1 MKGRRGALRRALAV
15 AGALAASLGGCDG
28 GAAAGLGAGPRPLP
42 PEPLASSYRRHC
54 QQCHGLGVAG
64 APAVGDGE
72 AWAPRQ
78 AQGIPAL
85 LARVQA
91 GIPPAMPPRGG
102 CLRCDDATLE
112 ALVRWMA
119 FEALETGANALTEG

>member
-1 MKGRRGALRRALAV
+1 MKGRRGALGRALAV
-15 AGALAASLGGCDG
+15 AGALTASLGGCG
-28 GAAAGLGAGPRPLP
+28 GEAAPEAKAQARPVP

-64 APAVGDGE
+64 APAVGDAV

-78 AQGIPAL
+78 AQGVPAL

-102 CLRCDDATLE
+102 CPRCDDATLE

-119 FEALETGANALTEG
+119 FESLDAGANDLTEG

>member
-1 MKGRRGALRRALAV
+1 MKGRRGALGLTLAV
-15 AGALAASLGGCDG
+15 AGVLVASLSGCGGDASP
-28 GAAAGLGAGPRPLP
+28 GAKAQARPVP
-42 PEPLASSYRRHC
+42 PGPLASSYRRHC
-54 QQCHGLGVAG
+54 QHCHGLGVAG
-64 APAVGDGE
+64 APAVGDAA

-78 AQGIPAL
+78 TQGLPAL
-85 LARVQA
+85 LARVEA

-119 FEALETGANALTEG
+119 FEALETGVNTPTEG

>member
-1 MKGRRGALRRALAV
+1 MKGRLGALGRALAV
-15 AGALAASLGGCDG
+15 AGVLAASLSGCDG
-28 GAAAGLGAGPRPLP
+28 DGAAAGAAPRPLP
-42 PEPLASSYRRHC
+42 PEPLALSYRRHC

-64 APAVGDGE
+64 APAVGDAA

-78 AQGIPAL
+78 AQGLLAL
-85 LARVQA
+85 LARVEA

-119 FEALETGANALTEG
+119 FESLDAGANDLTEG

>member
-1 MKGRRGALRRALAV
+1 MTGRRGALGRVLAL
-15 AGALAASLGGCDG
+15 AGALAVSLGGCGGDG
-28 GAAAGLGAGPRPLP
+28 ASGTKAQARPVP
-42 PEPLASSYRRHC
+42 PAPLASSYRRHC

-64 APAVGDGE
+64 APAVGDAV

-78 AQGIPAL
+78 AQGLPSL
-85 LARVQA
+85 LARVEA

-119 FEALETGANALTEG
+119 FESLNAGANDLTEG

>member
-1 MKGRRGALRRALAV
+1 MKGRRGALGLTLAV
-15 AGALAASLGGCDG
+15 AGVLVVSLSGCGGDASP
-28 GAAAGLGAGPRPLP
+28 GAKAQARPVP
-42 PEPLASSYRRHC
+42 PGTLASSYRRHC
-54 QQCHGLGVAG
+54 QHCHGLGVAG
-64 APAVGDGE
+64 APAVGDAA

-78 AQGIPAL
+78 AQGLPAL
-85 LARVQA
+85 LARVEA

-119 FEALETGANALTEG
+119 FEALETGVNTPTEG

>member
-1 MKGRRGALRRALAV
+1 VTGRRGALGRVLALA
-15 AGALAASLGGCDG
+15 GGLAASLSGCGGE
-28 GAAAGLGAGPRPLP
+28 AAPEAKAQARPVP
-42 PEPLASSYRRHC
+42 PAPLASSYRRHC

-64 APAVGDGE
+64 APAVGDAV

-78 AQGIPAL
+78 AQGLPSL
-85 LARVQA
+85 LARVEA

-119 FEALETGANALTEG
+119 FESLNAGANDLTEG

>member
-1 MKGRRGALRRALAV
+1 MKGRLGALGRALAV
-15 AGALAASLGGCDG
+15 AGVLAASLSGCGGD
-28 GAAAGLGAGPRPLP
+28 GAAAGAVLRPLP
-42 PEPLASSYRRHC
+42 PEPLALSYRRHC

-64 APAVGDGE
+64 APAVGDAA

-78 AQGIPAL
+78 AQGLPAL

-119 FEALETGANALTEG
+119 FESLDAGANDLTEG

>member
-1 MKGRRGALRRALAV
+1 MKGRLGALGRALAV
-15 AGALAASLGGCDG
+15 AGVLAASLSGCDG
-28 GAAAGLGAGPRPLP
+28 DGAAAGAAPRPLP

-64 APAVGDGE
+64 APAVGDAA

-78 AQGIPAL
+78 AQGLPAL
-85 LARVQA
+85 LARVEA

-119 FEALETGANALTEG
+119 FESLDAGANDLTEG

>member
-1 MKGRRGALRRALAV
+1 MNRSLRALGLV
-15 AGALAASLGGCDG
+15 LGLGANLGGCGGDG
-28 GAAAGLGAGPRPLP
+28 APGAEVQARPLP
-42 PEPLASSYRRHC
+42 PTPLASSYRRHC

-64 APAVGDGE
+64 APAVGDAV

-78 AQGIPAL
+78 AQGLPAL
-85 LARVQA
+85 LARVEA

-119 FEALETGANALTEG
+119 FEALEIGANDLTEG

>member
-1 MKGRRGALRRALAV
+1 MTGRRGALGRVLAV
-15 AGALAASLGGCDG
+15 AGGLAVSLSGCGGE
-28 GAAAGLGAGPRPLP
+28 AAPEAKAQARPVP
-42 PEPLASSYRRHC
+42 PAPLASSYRRHC

-64 APAVGDGE
+64 APAVGDAV

-78 AQGIPAL
+78 AQGLPSL
-85 LARVQA
+85 LARVEA

-119 FEALETGANALTEG
+119 FESLNAGANDLTEG

>member
-1 MKGRRGALRRALAV
+1 MKGRRGALGLGLAL
-15 AGALAASLGGCDG
+15 AGALAASLSGCDG
-28 GAAAGLGAGPRPLP
+28 GAASGDRAAPRPLP

-54 QQCHGLGVAG
+54 QQCHSLGVAG
-64 APAVGDGE
+64 APAVGDVV

-78 AQGIPAL
+78 AQGLPAL
-85 LARVQA
+85 VARVEA

-119 FEALETGANALTEG
+119 FEALETGANAPTEG

>member
-1 MKGRRGALRRALAV
+1 MKGRRGALGLGLALV
-15 AGALAASLGGCDG
+15 GALAASLNGCDG
-28 GAAAGLGAGPRPLP
+28 GAASGDRAAPRPLP

-54 QQCHGLGVAG
+54 QQCHSLGVAG
-64 APAVGDGE
+64 APAVGDAV

-78 AQGIPAL
+78 AQGLPAL
-85 LARVQA
+85 LARVEA

-119 FEALETGANALTEG
+119 FEALEMGANAPTEG

>member
-1 MKGRRGALRRALAV
+1 VKRRRGALGLALAV
-15 AGALAASLGGCDG
+15 VGALVASLSGCGGDASP
-28 GAAAGLGAGPRPLP
+28 GAKARARPVP
-42 PEPLASSYRRHC
+42 PAPLASSYRRHC

-64 APAVGDGE
+64 APAVGDAV

-78 AQGIPAL
+78 AQGLPAL
-85 LARVQA
+85 VGRVEA

-119 FEALETGANALTEG
+119 FDALETGANDLTEG

>member
-1 MKGRRGALRRALAV
+1 VKGRLGALGRALAL
-15 AGALAASLGGCDG
+15 AGALTASLSGCGGDASP
-28 GAAAGLGAGPRPLP
+28 GAKAQARPVP
-42 PEPLASSYRRHC
+42 PEPLALSYRRHC

-64 APAVGDGE
+64 APAVGDAT

-78 AQGIPAL
+78 AQGLPAL
-85 LARVQA
+85 LARVEA

-119 FEALETGANALTEG
+119 FDSLDAGANDLTEG